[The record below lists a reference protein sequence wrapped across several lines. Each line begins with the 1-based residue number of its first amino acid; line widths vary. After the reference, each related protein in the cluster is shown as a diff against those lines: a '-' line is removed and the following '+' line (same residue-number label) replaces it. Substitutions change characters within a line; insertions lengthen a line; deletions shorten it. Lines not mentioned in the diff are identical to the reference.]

1 MSSMKINIINQP
13 ENIDVFL
20 DDCKIFDCNSDGSY
34 CVDNLSFNIHKLKI
48 VKKRSKITNLFP
60 KLSSYK
66 EGFYDNNKVSFLRL
80 KYNLEEIIYE
90 VTFSPKKELSLLELE
105 FTDNRYSNYSGGF
118 SQKTVVN
125 LINNKGLDIQS
136 ITSCNLT
143 PKKAFAFITSN
154 LFFQTLVYCLVA
166 ILPFIALID
175 NIANPEY
182 IEPRMYL
189 PNKYAIPLFGAI
201 VLVIF
206 TIYIC
211 VLVRLIFET
220 QKLMTNREKVNMKPK
235 RIKTPH

>member
-48 VKKRSKITNLFP
+48 VKKCSKITNLFP

-105 FTDNRYSNYSGGF
+105 FTNNKYSNYSGGF
-118 SQKTVVN
+118 SEKIA
-125 LINNKGLDIQS
+125 INIVKNKGVNIQN
-136 ITSCNLT
+136 ILYHNLT
-143 PKKAFAFITSN
+143 PKSTVVFITLN
-154 LFFQTLVYCLVA
+154 FFFQTLVYCLVA
-166 ILPFIALID
+166 ILPCIELID
-175 NIANPEY
+175 DISNPEY
-182 IEPRMYL
+182 VKPRMYL

-220 QKLMTNREKVNMKPK
+220 RTIRTVSVEKL
-235 RIKTPH
+235 